1 MSNLVSTPVS
11 AKPAQAQRAV
21 DTVPVSNYTPAGF
34 ARFLAAKMVAFAML
48 PEGGDIRILDP
59 AVGDGVLLHALVSS
73 LPEQLWP
80 RLQVFGFDANAE
92 AIRIAASRLHRAYP
106 AVGIH
111 LEHEDFLAHLIE
123 AGDAE
128 NLFADL
134 DANTTFHFIIANPP
148 HVRTRLM
155 AEDETGRL
163 AEHFGLTGS
172 VDLYLP
178 FLLGIAEVLAE
189 DGTAGIII
197 DNSDLTSPAGQ
208 SVREALLTRFRLRQ
222 VWDLDDTALFDAD
235 AAPSVLVAN
244 GRMRTAVSGPAPSIP
259 HAAISRT
266 DVPAQAQAD
275 DLLAA
280 FDAADDTVV
289 ALADGRRFRVR
300 HGLVKNGDD
309 LQAAWHMQYRS
320 DGSDSSTGS
329 TSAAADADIGKL

>member
-1 MSNLVSTPVS
+1 M
-11 AKPAQAQRAV
+11 PA
-21 DTVPVSNYTPAGF
+21 SNYTPAAF
-34 ARFLAAKMVAFAML
+34 ARFLAAKMVAAAVL
-48 PEGGDIRILDP
+48 PDAGDICILDP

-111 LEHEDFLAHLIE
+111 LQQEDFLAHLIA

-128 NLFADL
+128 NLFANL
-134 DANTTFHFIIANPP
+134 EANTTFHFIIANPP
-148 HVRTRLM
+148 HVRMRLM
-155 AEDETGRL
+155 DEDESRRL
-163 AEHFGLTGS
+163 AGHFGLSGS

-189 DGTAGIII
+189 DGIAGIII

-208 SVREALLTRFRLRQ
+208 SVREALMTRFRIRQ
-222 VWDLDDTALFDAD
+222 VWDLDDTALSDTA

-244 GRMRTAVSGPAPSIP
+244 GRMRTAASGLAPSIP

-266 DVPAQAQAD
+266 DAPAQAQAE

-289 ALADGRRFRVR
+289 GLADGRRFRVQ
-300 HGLVKNGDD
+300 HGLVNNGEDVH
-309 LQAAWHMQYRS
+309 AAWHLRRRS
-320 DGSDSSTGS
+320 DA
-329 TSAAADADIGKL
+329 SAGADAKADADADADAGTGKP